1 MSQHSST
8 SSRVTR
14 RAFVVRTLATT
25 GALGLVPL
33 AGSAAAL
40 GTRASAGAAMQGA
53 NDSVGVGVIGA
64 GIRGEILI
72 RATKS
77 IPGTRIVGVADIY
90 DGHFARSKEILG
102 DGIVVTRDYKQLLDH
117 KDIQAIVIVTPDH
130 WHKTMALEAMA
141 AGKDV
146 YIEKPM
152 THSWQE
158 GEAII
163 AAAAKHRRIVQ
174 VGSQWSSMP
183 GNARAM
189 EILKSGRLGTITL
202 INGAFN
208 RNTGTG
214 AWYYPVPPDASPSTI
229 DWPRFIGPAKAHP
242 FDAERF
248 FRWRLYWDYSG
259 GLPTDL
265 FVHLIT
271 ASHTLTGVTMPSK
284 VMGIGG
290 IYRWKDREVPDQMS
304 AVIQY
309 PEGFT
314 LNLTATANNGH
325 PQPPLTI
332 MGTEGTLEY
341 YANRLVLHSEPMLE
355 NYTYSTNHFPAAQKD
370 QFAVNQALDRATM
383 RPKATATTKAPP
395 PEEFRIEGGDATV
408 PHMAAFYDSVRTRK
422 EPFQNALMGH
432 QCATVG
438 HMVNIS
444 HRNGTLVK
452 WDGKRVV
459 G

>member
-8 SSRVTR
+8 ASRVTR
-14 RAFVVRTLATT
+14 RDFVTRTLATT
-25 GALGLVPL
+25 GAIGLAPW
-33 AGSAAAL
+33 ATAAR
-40 GTRASAGAAMQGA
+40 GASFQGA

-72 RATKS
+72 RATRS

-102 DGIVVTRDYKQLLDH
+102 GGVVTTRDYRTLLDN
-117 KDIQAIVIVTPDH
+117 KDIQAIVIATPDH
-130 WHKTMALEAMA
+130 WHKAMALDAMA

-158 GEAII
+158 GDPII
-163 AAAAKHRRIVQ
+163 AAAKQHQRMVS
-174 VGSQWSSMP
+174 VGSQWASMP
-183 GNARAM
+183 GNARAI
-189 EILKSGRLGTITL
+189 EIIRSGRLGKVVL

-208 RNTGTG
+208 RNTATG
-214 AWYYPVPPDASPSTI
+214 AWYYPVPPDASPTTI
-229 DWPRFIGPAKAHP
+229 DWPRFIGAARPHP

-265 FVHLIT
+265 FVHLVT
-271 ASHTLTGVTMPSK
+271 ATHTLMGVTMPSK
-284 VMGIGG
+284 VMGMGG
-290 IYRWKDREVPDQMS
+290 MYRWKDREVPDQMS
-304 AVIQY
+304 AVIEY

-314 LNLTATANNGH
+314 LNLSATANNGH
-325 PQPPLTI
+325 PFPPLTI
-332 MGTEGTLEY
+332 MGTEGSLEY
-341 YANRLVLHSEPMLE
+341 YANRLVVHSEPMLE
-355 NYTYSTNHFPAAQKD
+355 NYTYSTNHFAADQKD
-370 QFAVNQALDRATM
+370 AFAARQDLDRTTM
-383 RPKATATTKAPP
+383 RPNATATTKAPP
-395 PEEFRIEGGDATV
+395 PEEIRIEGVDSTV
-408 PHMAAFYDSVRTRK
+408 AHLTSFYDSVRTRK
-422 EPFQNALMGH
+422 EPFENALMGH

-444 HRNGTLVK
+444 HREGALVRWNGA
-452 WDGKRVV
+452 RVTT
-459 G
+459 

>member
-1 MSQHSST
+1 MGRMSQHSSA

-14 RAFVVRTLATT
+14 REFVARTLATT
-25 GALGLVPL
+25 GAIGLAPL
-33 AGSAAAL
+33 A
-40 GTRASAGAAMQGA
+40 RGAVIQGA

-102 DGIVVTRDYKQLLDH
+102 DAVATTRDYRRLLDN

-130 WHKTMALEAMA
+130 WHKAMALDAMA

-152 THSWQE
+152 THSWDE

-163 AAAAKHRRIVQ
+163 AAARKHQRIVQ
-174 VGSQWSSMP
+174 VGSQWASMP
-183 GNARAM
+183 GNARAI
-189 EILKSGRLGTITL
+189 EIIKSGRLGKITL
-202 INGAFN
+202 INGAFH
-208 RNTGTG
+208 RNTASG
-214 AWYYPVPPDASPSTI
+214 AWYYPVPPDASPTTI
-229 DWPRFIGPAKAHP
+229 DWARFIGPAKPHP

-271 ASHTLTGVTMPSK
+271 ATHTLMGVTMPTK
-284 VMGIGG
+284 VTGIGG
-290 IYRWKDREVPDQMS
+290 TYHWKDREVPDQMS

-309 PEGFT
+309 AEGFT

-325 PQPPLTI
+325 PFAPLTI
-332 MGTEGTLEY
+332 MGTEGSLEY
-341 YANRLVLHSEPMLE
+341 YANRLVVHSEPMLE
-355 NYTYSTNHFPAAQKD
+355 NYTYSTNHFPAGQKD
-370 QFAVNQALDRATM
+370 AFAAKHGLDRTTM
-383 RPKATATTKAPP
+383 RPKATAGIKAAP
-395 PEEFRIEGGDATV
+395 PEEIKVEGGDATV

-422 EPFQNALMGH
+422 EPFENALMGH

-444 HRNGTLVK
+444 HREGALVT
-452 WDGKRVV
+452 WDGKKVNT
-459 G
+459 